1 LWIQGVF
8 KDQSCRFAVDSGT
21 AGLASGWAWCA
32 TVASSC
38 RSAE

>member
-1 LWIQGVF
+1 LRIQGVF
-8 KDQSCRFAVDSGT
+8 KNQSRRFPIDSG
-21 AGLASGWAWCA
+21 AASLASDWTWCA